1 VANKDLDVLIKRSR
15 RKTMALHVY
24 PDKPVELRVPM
35 KCPWLEIDQFLESRL
50 GWIED
55 AQNELS
61 NVPSV
66 TAPVYTEGSLH
77 DYLGSK
83 YPLMLVRG
91 RPVHVEQF
99 PGAIVVRCQTPEKS
113 SLVERHL
120 DAWYRTQALALFPD
134 RIEQNLKQFP
144 VPLLFRSLVVRKMK
158 ARWGSCSRNGDICL
172 NSLLVRLP
180 EAAIDFVITHELCHL
195 RYFSHNK
202 SFYRLL
208 TDVMPDWREREKL
221 LGP

>member
-1 VANKDLDVLIKRSR
+1 
-15 RKTMALHVY
+15 MALHVY

-35 KCPWLEIDQFLESRL
+35 KCPWLEIDRFLDSRL
-50 GWIED
+50 DWIED
-55 AQNELS
+55 AQKELS
-61 NVPSV
+61 NVPCV
-66 TAPVYTEGSLH
+66 PAPVYTEGSLH

-91 RPVHVEQF
+91 RPNHVEQF
-99 PGAIVVRCQTPEKS
+99 PGAIVVRCLKPLKS
-113 SLVERHL
+113 SLVERHM
-120 DAWYRTQALALFPD
+120 DAWYRAQARLLFPD
-134 RIEQNLKQFP
+134 RIEQCLNRFP
-144 VPLLFRSLVVRKMK
+144 APLPYRSLVVRKMK

>member
-1 VANKDLDVLIKRSR
+1 VANKDLEVLIKRSR

-35 KCPWLEIDQFLESRL
+35 KCPWLEIDQFLDSRL

-55 AQNELS
+55 ALKELS
-61 NVPSV
+61 NVPRV
-66 TAPVYTEGSLH
+66 PAPVYSEGSLH

-91 RPVHVEQF
+91 RPNHVEQF
-99 PGAIVVRCQTPEKS
+99 PGAIVVRCQAPEKP
-113 SLVERHL
+113 LTVARHM
-120 DAWYRTQALALFPD
+120 DAWYRAQAVALFPD
-134 RIEQNLKQFP
+134 RIEHNLKQFN
-144 VPLLFRSLVVRKMK
+144 VPLPYRSMVVRKMK
-158 ARWGSCSRNGDICL
+158 ARWGSCSRNGELCL
-172 NSLLVRLP
+172 NSLLVRFP

-195 RYFSHNK
+195 RHFSHNK
-202 SFYRLL
+202 SFYGLL
-208 TDVMPDWREREKL
+208 TEVMPDWREREKL